1 MRRSLDSIPMAAM
14 LAVWLAA
21 IGAAAQSPRTLPD
34 TLVTASRLGDGV
46 TGASTTVITARDIER
61 APGETLQD
69 VLSIVPGIQLQS
81 FYGGVNG
88 AGTAVDLRGFGAAA
102 TANTLVLVNGRRLND
117 LDLAGVDFGAIPR
130 GSIERIEVT
139 RGNGGAVLYGDGAVG
154 GVINI
159 VTRNPFNAPPTL
171 RAEAGLG
178 SLNHREG
185 TMSASRVIGDTALLL
200 HASAIASNG
209 YRANNALRQYGM
221 VAELRRSLTA
231 GEAYLTF
238 GADTQDLGLP
248 GPRRVTP
255 TLNEL
260 VSDRR
265 GTYEPFNYADKQGVH
280 LALGG
285 TRQLAGDVEIV
296 LDAGLRRKE
305 QVSGFFSDFG
315 AAFNTHT
322 DSALTTLSATPRVIA
337 GHRILGLSGKA
348 IAGIDLSASIYG
360 SDRRVNPGDAPA
372 HRYDLTQRVLA
383 AYAQETLALRP
394 DTDLSIGLR
403 LQQADTGARDRFD
416 AGAPSTGSP
425 VAGARFDRGETN
437 HAFHV
442 GLEHRLDPD
451 TALFARIGRSFRLPT
466 VDERVGAA
474 PYGVPVDFALR
485 TQTSRDVEAGLRQR
499 WGDLALQLS
508 AFAMSL
514 RDELQFD
521 PSSFTNVNLDPTRR
535 RGVEAAGTYRVHER
549 LRLSFALAHTEATFA
564 GGPFKGNDVPLV
576 SRWTGHTGLSW
587 DILDQA
593 LVLDARIRRVG
604 DRRLDNDQANFQP
617 QIPGHTAIDLRL
629 GGTRPPLIWS
639 LSAHNLLDARY
650 FDYGVASTT
659 TYGRYNAYPLPGRT
673 VIARIGVT
681 F

>member
-1 MRRSLDSIPMAAM
+1 MHRSLHPVPMAAV
-14 LAVWLAA
+14 LVVWLAA
-21 IGAAAQSPRTLPD
+21 MGTAAQSPRMLPE

-69 VLSIVPGIQLQS
+69 VLSTVPGIQLQS
-81 FYGGVNG
+81 VYGGVNG
-88 AGTAVDLRGFGAAA
+88 AGTTVDLRGFGAAA

-117 LDLAGVDFGAIPR
+117 LDLAGIDFGAIPR

-159 VTRNPFNAPPTL
+159 VTRNPFNEKPML
-171 RAEAGLG
+171 RADTGLG
-178 SLNHREG
+178 SLRHREAAIA
-185 TMSASRVIGDTALLL
+185 ASRVLGDTALML
-200 HASAIASNG
+200 HASTIASDG
-209 YRANNALRQYGM
+209 YRANNALRQNGL

-260 VSDRR
+260 ASDRR
-265 GTYEPFNYADKQGVH
+265 GTYEPFNFADKRGVH

-285 TRQLAGDVEIV
+285 TRRLAGDVEII
-296 LDAGLRRKE
+296 LDGGLRRK
-305 QVSGFFSDFG
+305 QQTAAFFSDFG

-322 DSALTTLSATPRVIA
+322 DSVLTTLSATPRIIA
-337 GHRILGLSGKA
+337 GHRILGLSGKVV
-348 IAGIDLSASIYG
+348 AGIDLSASIYG
-360 SDRRVNPGDAPA
+360 SDRRVDAGDAPA

-383 AYAQETLALRP
+383 AYAQETLALRT
-394 DTDLSIGLR
+394 DTDLSFGLR

-416 AGAPSTGSP
+416 ASAPSTGSP
-425 VAGARFDRGETN
+425 VAGARFDRDETN
-437 HAFHV
+437 HAFHI

-485 TQTSRDVEAGLRQR
+485 TQTSRDIEAGLRRR
-499 WGDLALQLS
+499 WGELALQLS
-508 AFAMSL
+508 AFAMTL

-549 LRLSFALAHTEATFA
+549 LRLSFALAHTEAEFA

-576 SRWTGHTGLSW
+576 SRWTGHAGISW
-587 DILDQA
+587 DVVDRL
-593 LVLDARIRRVG
+593 LVLDARLRRVG

-617 QIPGHTAIDLRL
+617 QIPGHTAVDLRL
-629 GGTRPPLIWS
+629 GGERPPLTWS
-639 LSAHNLLDARY
+639 FSAHNLLDARY
-650 FDYGVASTT
+650 FDYGVASAT

-673 VIARIGVT
+673 LIARIGVT